1 MPKITSRDGKILNYI
16 DIGPKTG
23 SAPVC
28 VLVHGFGMQA
38 SHWLPLILPLIT
50 QYRFILP
57 DLRGFGGSINAQHST
72 DCVFE
77 TFAHDLYDVI
87 EHLSV
92 PDVALAGYSM
102 GGMTSLMYQ
111 RLYGTDKL
119 RGYLQIDQ
127 SPVVQNT
134 ADWPWGLYG
143 NQQELQFS
151 EFHEMHA
158 LVEKQASPLLWSGL
172 SPAVQQGVLDG
183 KARFIAGTLS
193 SPIAKRGFM
202 GLHKLG
208 ATKLIVNDK
217 NWPAYR
223 ACMTRYTHQQ
233 ADMRDVFTNYAIP
246 LWIFAGEK
254 SELYDIQGQRQM
266 ASLVNDATFITFK
279 NKGHALPY
287 ESPVKFMRNLS
298 KFIKTTDRPATSKE
312 QECLN

>member
-1 MPKITSRDGKILNYI
+1 MPKITSRDGQTLNYI
-16 DIGPKTG
+16 DIGSK
-23 SAPVC
+23 SNPVC
-28 VLVHGFGMQA
+28 ILVHGFGMQA
-38 SHWLPLILPLIT
+38 SHWLPLIAPLAT

-57 DLRGFGGSINAQHST
+57 DLRGFGGSINAQHRE

-77 TFAHDLYDVI
+77 SFAHDLHDI
-87 EHLSV
+87 IQHLCV
-92 PDVALAGYSM
+92 PDVALAGFSM

-143 NQQELQFS
+143 DEQEQQFD

-158 LVEKQASPLLWSGL
+158 LVERQVEPLLWSGL
-172 SPAVQQGVLDG
+172 NPAIQQAVLDG

-193 SPIAKRGFM
+193 SPLAKRGFM
-202 GLHKLG
+202 SLHKLG

-223 ACMTRYTHQQ
+223 ACMMRYTAQQ
-233 ADMRDVFTNYAIP
+233 ADLRDVFQNYPIP
-246 LWIFAGEK
+246 LWVFAGEK
-254 SELYDIQGQRQM
+254 SELYDIEGQRQM
-266 ASLVNDATFITFK
+266 ASLVGESTFITFK
-279 NKGHALPY
+279 NNGHALPF
-287 ESPVKFMRNLS
+287 ESPI
-298 KFIKTTDRPATSKE
+298 KFIRSLSAFITNTAQQE
-312 QECLN
+312 QPCLN